1 MKLTED
7 HLFDAQIN
15 GRKIAGDYS
24 YFTCFTLA
32 NVNLL
37 VVAEKSIKAY
47 AFNNLFIMKR
57 L

>member
-24 YFTCFTLA
+24 YFICFTLA